1 MKFSRIGP
9 KDDLMIVGIGDAS
22 FKSDETAVS
31 GVLLFLTN
39 TSMTR
44 AAPIYWKSK
53 TISRV
58 CYSSKDAETL
68 NISKMMDDAIY
79 AARQI
84 ETLYYGDYRKRMKVR
99 LFTDSEPTLESIASS
114 RQVERKT
121 LRHTIVDLKERLVDG
136 EIYSYSWLPTQ
147 GILADVL
154 TKEMKIP
161 QALEEIILKNQI
173 SIPRPL
179 MNEVKAVGTEIRMI
193 NIQNR

>member
-1 MKFSRIGP
+1 
-9 KDDLMIVGIGDAS
+9 
-22 FKSDETAVS
+22 
-31 GVLLFLTN
+31 
-39 TSMTR
+39 
-44 AAPIYWKSK
+44 
-53 TISRV
+53 
-58 CYSSKDAETL
+58 
-68 NISKMMDDAIY
+68 MMDNTIY

-147 GILADVL
+147 GMLADVL